1 VQWFKSCVGNRGG
14 ETMNEELRKAVEIME
29 SIRKYFTTTVDMFNG
44 KDTYNTPT
52 IFSYTQNYGE
62 AFNKILN
69 LAQDYLSC
77 GELQEK
83 LREKYEGIE

>member
-1 VQWFKSCVGNRGG
+1 
-14 ETMNEELRKAVEIME
+14 MNEELRKAVEIME